1 MELQYEQYLTC
12 MRIDAENVRPLV
24 LATSTGT
31 GTGTGTRTS
40 TSSPVHTQDTKPALH
55 SVPVLLPVRLFVE
68 SGFSGSPA

>member
-31 GTGTGTRTS
+31 GTGTITS

-55 SVPVLLPVRLFVE
+55 SVPVLLPVRLFVV